1 MKAKKFVKQLK
12 NGTYNEFALAEN
24 GEKLWT
30 LFPKFSMKDIPILLS
45 LADDTTIINP
55 FKHLITLS
63 NELSAIRLQKD
74 YLIQCQ
80 KNNALISELSKEI
93 KALVIVQKELK
104 EDRERFI
111 KKDKFLSSPIEKID
125 LELELLKNQKS
136 MIVENMDFDL
146 GLKF

>member
-1 MKAKKFVKQLK
+1 MIDNV
-12 NGTYNEFALAEN
+12 
-24 GEKLWT
+24 
-30 LFPKFSMKDIPILLS
+30 
-45 LADDTTIINP
+45 NP

-63 NELSAIRLQKD
+63 KELSTIRLQKD

-80 KNNALISELSKEI
+80 KNNSLISELSKEL

-111 KKDKFLSSPIEKID
+111 KKDKFLSYPIEKID

-136 MIVENMDFDL
+136 MIVGNMDFDL
-146 GLKF
+146 GLEF

>member
-1 MKAKKFVKQLK
+1 MID
-12 NGTYNEFALAEN
+12 N
-24 GEKLWT
+24 
-30 LFPKFSMKDIPILLS
+30 
-45 LADDTTIINP
+45 INP

-63 NELSAIRLQKD
+63 KQLSAIRLQND
-74 YLIQCQ
+74 YLLQCE
-80 KNNALISELSKEI
+80 KNNALIDELSKEI
-93 KALVIVQKELK
+93 KALVVIVQNELK
-104 EDRERFI
+104 NDRERFI

>member
-1 MKAKKFVKQLK
+1 MIDNV
-12 NGTYNEFALAEN
+12 
-24 GEKLWT
+24 
-30 LFPKFSMKDIPILLS
+30 
-45 LADDTTIINP
+45 NP

-80 KNNALISELSKEI
+80 KNNALIDELSKEL

-111 KKDKFLSSPIEKID
+111 KKDKSFLLPIEKID
-125 LELELLKNQKS
+125 LELGLLKNQKS
-136 MIVENMDFDL
+136 LIAGNMNLLNFEL
-146 GLKF
+146 GF